1 MMSLFEW
8 LDASPVRYWIVAW
21 SCFAALIAATLAS
34 REGEASEAG
43 GSASAR
49 WHRRF
54 AHPAVFA
61 TLVFL
66 TLAAFRWPVW
76 FAPVDANP
84 DEDQIIA
91 SAITLR
97 QFPVFWKYAD
107 TGTSGPLNA
116 YLLVAAN
123 WLGVPFTY
131 VGARSIATCLQ
142 ALSLLG
148 AWMLLRQLVP
158 ERPSRLALLPGLCF
172 WAFTSF
178 HDFMQYST
186 EHLSIVLVTGAALA
200 GTYALRKNPAKTHRT
215 TALLVCGLLNG
226 MVPFGKL
233 QLAPLALLVVLCVA
247 AVTWRQECKITR
259 KLLREWLALGIGGL
273 AFPVIVAVCIEI
285 YGLWGQFNLS
295 YLQANLGYM
304 QDGDFNFGDQP
315 GRSLAFLFGAP
326 GTGLLIGGCLATALL
341 FTWPTWTV
349 SNKSIRAW
357 SAVTWLGLGVA
368 VFCVIRPGREL
379 AHYIQIMVVPCCILA
394 GVHLD
399 AALNTAC
406 STGLTR
412 WRGRGIIVMIFL
424 SVTVLL
430 PILFRAKQ
438 GHIYIGRLAEFSSQL
453 ISPESAYLIEHKQP
467 GDTLTV
473 WGWVPRLYV
482 ETQMPHGTR
491 ESITARQLSESP
503 YRYIFRERFMRDM
516 ARRAPT
522 WFVDSVGP
530 ASFGFQDR
538 TVSAHETF
546 PELDALITADYEYL
560 TEINDVRIFRHRKAP
575 PLQWIAH

>member
-1 MMSLFEW
+1 MMPLFEW
-8 LDASPVRYWIVAW
+8 LDASPVRYWVVAW
-21 SCFAALIAATLAS
+21 SFFAALIAATLAC
-34 REGEASEAG
+34 REDEESKAD
-43 GSASAR
+43 GSAFAR
-49 WHRRF
+49 WQRKL

-61 TLVFL
+61 SLFFL
-66 TLAAFRWPVW
+66 TLVAFRWPFW

-84 DEDQIIA
+84 DEDQIVA

-131 VGARSIATCLQ
+131 VGVRIIATFLQ

-148 AWMLLRQLVP
+148 VWMLLRQLVP

-186 EHLSIVLVTGAALA
+186 EHLSIALVMGAALA

-215 TALLVCGLLNG
+215 TALFVCGLLSG

-233 QLAPLALLVVLCVA
+233 QLVPLALFVVICVA
-247 AVTWRQECKITR
+247 IAAWCQERKITS
-259 KLLREWLALGIGGL
+259 KFVREWLALGIGGL
-273 AFPVIVAVCIEI
+273 IFPTIVAVCLEI
-285 YGLWGQFNLS
+285 YGLWGQFSLS
-295 YLQANLGYM
+295 YLQANIGYM
-304 QDGDFNFGDQP
+304 QDGELNFGDQP

-326 GTGLLIGGCLATALL
+326 GTGLLIGGCLFAALL

-357 SAVTWLGLGVA
+357 STVTWLGLAVA

-379 AHYIQIMVVPCCILA
+379 AHYIQIMIVPCCILA

-412 WRGRGIIVMIFL
+412 GRERGIIVMIFL
-424 SVTVLL
+424 SATVLP

-438 GHIYIGRLAEFSSQL
+438 GHIYIGRMAEFRSQL
-453 ISPESAYLIEHKQP
+453 ISPEGAYLNEHKRT

-482 ETQMPHGTR
+482 ETQIPHGTR

-516 ARRAPT
+516 TRRTPT

-530 ASFGFQDR
+530 TSFGFQDR
-538 TVSAHETF
+538 PFFAHETF
-546 PELDALITADYEYL
+546 PELDALITADYEYV
-560 TEINDVRIFRHRKAP
+560 TEINQVRIFRHRKAA
-575 PLQWIAH
+575 PLQQLAR